1 MEVKNCRGC
10 GRLFNYIGGAPL
22 CEQCRKALE
31 EKFQEVKAYL
41 EENPHA
47 TVQQVSE
54 DMEVSTKQIRQWI
67 REERLTLSVA
77 GADGI
82 VCEQCGA
89 PICTGRFCEKCRA
102 EMVNTFSGVISKPKQ
117 PEIKKREHDGNRM
130 RFLQ

>member
-1 MEVKNCRGC
+1 MEVKNCRSC

-67 REERLTLSVA
+67 REERLSLSVA

-102 EMVNTFSGVISKPKQ
+102 EMVNTFNGVINKPKQ